1 MESVQTT
8 SAAREE
14 KKAIR
19 TRVLAARDALAADTR
34 ARFAES
40 VSASVLSSAQFEHA
54 NTVLAYVS
62 FGSELSTDAILQ
74 RTLAEGKSLVL
85 PRVAKGVAQLQ
96 LHRVDALDQLV
107 DGVWGIREPRHD
119 APAMRLEDIDFIL
132 VPGVAFD
139 LAGFRIGYGG
149 GYYDR
154 LLAAANPATVR
165 LSVAFDCQLIGA
177 VPNETHDERVDIIIT
192 NQQTTLIEHDRKN
205 H

>member
-1 MESVQTT
+1 MGSVQTT

-19 TRVLAARDALAADTR
+19 AHVLAARDALPPGVR

-40 VSASVLSSAQFEHA
+40 VAASVLSSAQFKHA
-54 NTVLAYVS
+54 STVLAYAS

-96 LHRVDALDQLV
+96 LHRVDKLDQLV
-107 DGVWGIREPRHD
+107 GGAWGIREPRYD
-119 APAMRLEDIDFIL
+119 APAMRLDDIDFML

-154 LLAAANPATVR
+154 LLAAANPTTTR
-165 LSVAFDCQLIGA
+165 LSIAFDCQLIDA
-177 VPNETHDERVDIIIT
+177 VPNEVHDERVDIIVT
-192 NQQTTLIEHDRKN
+192 NQQTYLIEHDRKN